1 MYRFHI
7 YLLRIQTFFKLRSKA
22 MNIFIINYN
31 FRSGGPSFILLLK
44 AVTNLAIQYLAIYL
58 E

>member
-1 MYRFHI
+1 
-7 YLLRIQTFFKLRSKA
+7 